1 MLIDNPATSVFR
13 TGPASA
19 WPAARRWLRT
29 TYSKVGIC
37 RPIIAALT
45 GTSPASLDSAA
56 KSIRFE
62 VPISQ
67 VIGLI
72 IASILLREDADDIE
86 ELDKFEP
93 GQRNH
98 CLLNADDFIA
108 SAGSGVLQPGV
119 DSHANRVFYH
129 ELSLPKPLPGS
140 LSTR

>member
-1 MLIDNPATSVFR
+1 MLIDNPATSVFEQTR
-13 TGPASA
+13 PLSGLPHGAGC
-19 WPAARRWLRT
+19 ARHN
-29 TYSKVGIC
+29 SKVGIYW
-37 RPIIAALT
+37 PIIAAPT
-45 GTSPASLDSAA
+45 ETSPASLDSAT

-62 VPISQ
+62 APTSQ

-86 ELDKFEP
+86 ELNKFEP

-108 SAGSGVLQPGV
+108 NAGNGVLQPGV
-119 DSHANRVFYH
+119 DSHANRVLYH
-129 ELSLPKPLPGS
+129 ELSLHKPLSAS